1 MILAMTGSSKCA
13 CSAMAAPV
21 RHPQPPEP
29 QAFHHPRR
37 PSQVSGLDQLH
48 LLRYLIGSSSKY
60 TRTNFFPIPPP
71 SLVEALQTKTPL
83 VGIPFA
89 NDQRPNLLR
98 AQKNGW
104 SKLYNDDY
112 A

>member
-21 RHPQPPEP
+21 RHPQPQEP

-37 PSQVSGLDQLH
+37 PSQVVDQLH

-60 TRTNFFPIPPP
+60 TIVCFFLREPTSFPIPPTQP
-71 SLVEALQTKTPL
+71 GGGLT
-83 VGIPFA
+83 
-89 NDQRPNLLR
+89 D
-98 AQKNGW
+98 
-104 SKLYNDDY
+104 
-112 A
+112 